1 MVLQNYQ
8 NLIKITSNMFHI
20 DAFGVGFKCP
30 RKIHLNTQ
38 CPRPLLRRSCTKI
51 MVVLRTR
58 FLAPKDAVRC
68 RSKPER
74 KKKVFPEGLETFA
87 GSLGLAGC
95 LAFHNGDNLVFW
107 SQNYKCAFVP
117 VSKHFLQTWSLLNR
131 RAHCLDLLGSEWKQT
146 RRNFWW

>member
-1 MVLQNYQ
+1 M
-8 NLIKITSNMFHI
+8 
-20 DAFGVGFKCP
+20 
-30 RKIHLNTQ
+30 
-38 CPRPLLRRSCTKI
+38 
-51 MVVLRTR
+51 
-58 FLAPKDAVRC
+58 APKDAVRC

-74 KKKVFPEGLETFA
+74 KKVFPEGLETFA

-131 RAHCLDLLGSEWKQT
+131 RAHCLDLDLNGNGPGVTFDGSFSSFLIG
-146 RRNFWW
+146 RS